1 MHLINLCLAYVFEV
15 QIDYALRLSS
25 DSKCLVL
32 FPSSGDHK
40 RSRIYRLFPLALES
54 YIRFDFC
61 PLLFDSALAIT
72 FTKYYHTHTY
82 SILTVAILFVSGKE
96 TMPFNGKAQGISI
109 FIWVPFA
116 FVY

>member
-54 YIRFDFC
+54 YIRFGFC
-61 PLLFDSALAIT
+61 LLLFDSVLAIT
-72 FTKYYHTHTY
+72 FTQYYPGGR
-82 SILTVAILFVSGKE
+82 ILTVAILFVSGKE

-109 FIWVPFA
+109 FIWLQFD